1 MRILYLTDYS
11 GIGGGEKSLLYLC
24 DYENKKGEDIMI
36 VTLFNGKLNKEASS
50 FEIKNKY
57 LHPKTVSYRGW
68 YKGFPFFSP
77 STISKLGLLL
87 KEFNPEI
94 IHIYSSGRMLSSLMF
109 LSKFVNAKI
118 FWTCHGNWERPFG
131 LKRILLSRFIKK
143 VFFVSEYVRQSST
156 FSEDKEIISYLGVPE
171 CTAKKGRD
179 NYVTKKTVAVIGRFQ
194 AIKNQK
200 AIVELLKGN
209 RYDDISFYLIGDSE
223 FGSKKD
229 INYRENIIYM
239 IEKEKLSNIKVFS
252 YDENVFDSFPE
263 IDLLLVPSLFETFSL
278 VTVEAIGRGILV
290 VATKNGGPSEI
301 LQGGEY
307 GFLFDPYSIKEMKEV
322 LDLALKSEVIVNKL
336 IRRAKVF
343 SIENYYGILRR
354 NYVGE

>member
-118 FWTCHGNWERPFG
+118 FWTCHGNWERP
-131 LKRILLSRFIKK
+131 
-143 VFFVSEYVRQSST
+143 
-156 FSEDKEIISYLGVPE
+156 
-171 CTAKKGRD
+171 
-179 NYVTKKTVAVIGRFQ
+179 
-194 AIKNQK
+194 
-200 AIVELLKGN
+200 
-209 RYDDISFYLIGDSE
+209 
-223 FGSKKD
+223 
-229 INYRENIIYM
+229 
-239 IEKEKLSNIKVFS
+239 
-252 YDENVFDSFPE
+252 
-263 IDLLLVPSLFETFSL
+263 LV
-278 VTVEAIGRGILV
+278 
-290 VATKNGGPSEI
+290 
-301 LQGGEY
+301 
-307 GFLFDPYSIKEMKEV
+307 
-322 LDLALKSEVIVNKL
+322 
-336 IRRAKVF
+336 
-343 SIENYYGILRR
+343 
-354 NYVGE
+354 